1 VSDPTRVLNLPAG
14 QASHRKYV
22 VLAEASKLPLIWYPT
37 WLDVEHV
44 TPGIRSPGTARSD
57 SVNGA

>member
-1 VSDPTRVLNLPAG
+1 VLNLPAG

-44 TPGIRSPGTARSD
+44 TPGIRSPGTARSA